1 MNNDNVSQFMLI
13 LFKYFWAVVIAI
25 DCIGAVMTSFYMKQA
40 PAKERL
46 KMMLG
51 WAFWTNVPWIVM
63 GIGSTIGGVP
73 TFFHFFRPKD
83 GNPFVLAW
91 WASVAAVFIIGSYW
105 IFIGQGAAKL
115 AEYGVIRYRFIGKP
129 SIVLNEKG
137 IKLYFLL
144 VLTTVLII
152 GIIVWL
158 GDVQIPPPFAK

>member
-1 MNNDNVSQFMLI
+1 MNNDNVSQIMLI
-13 LFKYFWAVVIAI
+13 LFKYFWALLIAVN
-25 DCIGAVMTSFYMKQA
+25 CFSAVWMSFYMKEA
-40 PAKERL
+40 SVKERL

-51 WAFWTNVPWIVM
+51 SAFWQNVPWIVM

-115 AEYGVIRYRFIGKP
+115 AKHGVITIRFIRKP
-129 SIVLNEKG
+129 PTVLGETG

-144 VLTTVLII
+144 FLITVLII
-152 GIIVWL
+152 GITVWV
-158 GDVQIPPPFAK
+158 GDVTIPPPFAK

>member
-1 MNNDNVSQFMLI
+1 M
-13 LFKYFWAVVIAI
+13 LFKYFWALLIALG
-25 DCIGAVMTSFYMKQA
+25 CFSAVWMSFQMKEA
-40 PAKERL
+40 TVKERL

-51 WAFWTNVPWIVM
+51 SAFWQNVPWIVM

-115 AEYGVIRYRFIGKP
+115 AKYEVIKYGFIWKT
-129 SIVLNEKG
+129 STISSEKG
-137 IKLYFLL
+137 VKLYFLL
-144 VLTTVLII
+144 FLTTVLII

-158 GDVQIPPPFAK
+158 GDVTIPPFAK

>member
-1 MNNDNVSQFMLI
+1 MNNDNVSRFMLI
-13 LFKYFWAVVIAI
+13 LFKYFWALLIAVG
-25 DCIGAVMTSFYMKQA
+25 CYSAVWMSFHMKDA
-40 PAKERL
+40 TVKERL

-51 WAFWTNVPWIVM
+51 SAFWQNVPWIVM

-105 IFIGQGAAKL
+105 IFIGHGAAKL
-115 AEYGVIRYRFIGKP
+115 AKHGVLTYRLIGKP
-129 SIVLNEKG
+129 PTVLSETG

-144 VLTTVLII
+144 SLTTVLII

-158 GDVQIPPPFAK
+158 GDVQIPPFAK